1 MHVRFIFSENF
12 EYTSKPRVNSFHA
25 AKGIQN
31 TSIQSSEQ
39 EEQKE
44 QQEESLSDKEHGQQ
58 QQEEHTEKCFAFKKM
73 LNVT

>member
-25 AKGIQN
+25 AKGIQK
-31 TSIQSSEQ
+31 TSIQSRVQ

-58 QQEEHTEKCFAFKKM
+58 EQQEEHTKKCFAFKKC
-73 LNVT
+73 